1 MDPRVIIRRHPV
13 AAYFALAYF
22 IPAIGF
28 FGVVG
33 PQLIRGEPTRA
44 SDALILFPAMEL
56 AVFVAGIALTAI
68 VDGRRG
74 LQDLFSRM
82 GRWRIGARWYATVL
96 IPPALILAVLLSLG
110 SLLSPSFFPRFFPF
124 GILFGIIAG
133 FFEETGWMGYAF
145 PKMLGPHRAIATGVV
160 LGLLWGLWHAPV
172 IDGLGANTP
181 HGAYWLS
188 FFLAFAFAM
197 SGMRV
202 IIVWVYSNTK
212 SVLLAQLIHAT
223 STGFL
228 VVLSP
233 GLVTPGQ
240 EVLWYAVYGAAL
252 WIVVALVAATYGAR
266 LVRQPAVA
274 GRREPDIVRMGSTHF

>member
-1 MDPRVIIRRHPV
+1 MDLRSVIRRYPV
-13 AAYFALAYF
+13 AAYFALAYL
-22 IPAIGF
+22 IPAVGF
-28 FGVVG
+28 FGIVG
-33 PQLIRGEPTRA
+33 PQLLRGEPTRA

-56 AVFVAGIALTAI
+56 AVFLAGIALTAI
-68 VDGRRG
+68 VDGKRG

-82 GRWRIGARWYATVL
+82 ARWRVGAQWYATLL
-96 IPPALILAVLLSLG
+96 IPPALILAVLLVLA
-110 SLLSPSFFPRFFPF
+110 SLLSPNFAPRMFPF
-124 GILFGIIAG
+124 GIVFGIIAG

-145 PKMLGPHRAIATGVV
+145 PKLLAGHRAISTSIV

-188 FFLAFAFAM
+188 FFLAFALAM

-212 SVLLAQLIHAT
+212 SVLLAQLIHAS

-240 EVLWYAVYGAAL
+240 EVLWYAIYGAAL

-274 GRREPDIVRMGSTHF
+274 AAT